1 MAAFPGQFAL
11 LLDRRGCAS
20 QFINAVELFVAAA
33 DASYRNAHSWA
44 MFFLAFP
51 VFCQNLTGIQVVF
64 RIESADALVKA
75 ADKVTA
81 DIADVVCVQYGDK
94 VIPADMAD
102 EIACRDR
109 IRQEVRHE
117 LDHAIAVAKA
127 IGIVVC
133 LEVIQ
138 IDI

>member
-1 MAAFPGQFAL
+1 
-11 LLDRRGCAS
+11 
-20 QFINAVELFVAAA
+20 
-33 DASYRNAHSWA
+33 

-51 VFCQNLTGIQVVF
+51 VFCHNLTGIQVVF